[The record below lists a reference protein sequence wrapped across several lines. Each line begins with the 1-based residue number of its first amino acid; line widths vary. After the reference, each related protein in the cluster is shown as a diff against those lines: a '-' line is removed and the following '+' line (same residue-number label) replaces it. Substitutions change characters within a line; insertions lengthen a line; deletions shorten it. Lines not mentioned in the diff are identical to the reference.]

1 MYFCK
6 TLFLLKKKKQLSVV
20 NKQYM
25 QRTISSVLH
34 FQLYWLFSTHLT
46 DKETRAAKI
55 HFTAFPL
62 KSYLDFVTPVNEVVY
77 NCRLFGTQ
85 REIQLNFQCS
95 HVKFVNKIHLGI
107 LYDLL
112 LFLFIYFFF
121 SLFFT
126 FFRMIFLKR

>member
-1 MYFCK
+1 MQNVIS
-6 TLFLLKKKKQLSVV
+6 TKKKNHLSVV

-34 FQLYWLFSTHLT
+34 FRLYWLFSTHLT
-46 DKETRAAKI
+46 VKETRAAKI

-85 REIQLNFQCS
+85 WEIQLNFQCS
-95 HVKFVNKIHLGI
+95 HVKFVNKILLGI

-121 SLFFT
+121 HFFSRLNT
-126 FFRMIFLKR
+126 KLINYWG